1 MLMFYTYFAY
11 FRVKYRIFFKNPGTE
26 WDQEVNVDQEE
37 PQDLFPGCTPSSRV
51 CLFLEHKN
59 NHQGYVTNF
68 TVVVSGS
75 LEAFISFY
83 IFQ

>member
-1 MLMFYTYFAY
+1 M
-11 FRVKYRIFFKNPGTE
+11 
-26 WDQEVNVDQEE
+26 NVDQEE
-37 PQDLFPGCTPSSRV
+37 PQDLFPGCTPRPRV

-75 LEAFISFY
+75 LETFISFY